1 MTIKDYLSVAPEIQ
15 QAIDEGRPVVALES
29 TILSHGMP
37 YPENLEFAHNV
48 EKIVRGEGAIPA
60 TTAIIGGK
68 LKVGL
73 NAEELEIMCKA
84 NGVGKVSRRDVAVYL
99 ATGKTGATTVATT
112 MLIASLAGIRI
123 FATGGIGGVHRGAT
137 ETMDISADLQELAH
151 TPVAVIC
158 AGAKSI
164 LDIGLTLEYLE
175 TMGVPVVGVDTDDF
189 PAFYC
194 RKSGF
199 RVDYNA
205 KDANEIARIIKTKW
219 DVGLEGGALIA
230 NPIPKEYELDF
241 DEMEAVINRALSM
254 AKEQGIH
261 GKDTT
266 PFLLAHIKD
275 LTGGESLASNLQLAY
290 NNARVAS
297 RIAVEYWQASLRR
310 TYDRHYFK
318 AHRRIQLYRLLQ
330 SSAWRRAG

>member
-1 MTIKDYLSVAPEIQ
+1 MTTKDYLSITPEIQ
-15 QAIDEGRPVVALES
+15 QAIAESRPVVALES

-37 YPENLEFAHNV
+37 FPENLDFAPKV
-48 EKIVRGEGAIPA
+48 EEIVRGEGAVPA

-73 NAEELEIMCKA
+73 NADELEIMCRAKD
-84 NGVGKVSRRDVAVYL
+84 VGKVSRRDVAVYL

-112 MLIASLAGIRI
+112 MLIASLAGIRV

-151 TPVAVIC
+151 TPVAVVC

-175 TMGVPVVGVDTDDF
+175 TMGVPVLGMDTEDF

-194 RKSGF
+194 RRSGF
-199 RVDYNA
+199 KVDYRL
-205 KDANEIARIIKTKW
+205 KDPAEAARVIKTKW
-219 DVGLEGGALIA
+219 DVGLAGGVLIA

-241 DEMEAVINRALSM
+241 DKMESVINEALAM

-261 GKDTT
+261 GKNTT
-266 PFLLAHIKD
+266 PFLLASIKD

-290 NNARVAS
+290 NNARAAS
-297 RIAVEYWQASLRR
+297 RIAVEYSKLPR
-310 TYDRHYFK
+310 
-318 AHRRIQLYRLLQ
+318 
-330 SSAWRRAG
+330 